1 MFFCWRSFFFLLLFF
16 LCFFLYD
23 CFNKNF
29 YFVKYFDDGRWFL
42 FFQTFV
48 TAIVW
53 STSLFIFICNCEIDG
68 IYKKNDLDFSCSDK
82 MESEL
87 SYHDF
92 DESCESIIYIYIYI
106 WRMDYI
112 YFGPEKI
119 DRDLYSKNGIVF
131 ANGYNGSFDWNCL
144 NSCFSR
150 FKKVDWKNRDIGQI
164 NASFNSFQ

>member
-1 MFFCWRSFFFLLLFF
+1 MT
-16 LCFFLYD
+16 
-23 CFNKNF
+23 
-29 YFVKYFDDGRWFL
+29 VDDFS

-53 STSLFIFICNCEIDG
+53 STNLFIFICNCEIDG

-92 DESCESIIYIYIYI
+92 DESCESVWSIYIYIFDAWI
-106 WRMDYI
+106 ISISGQKRSIVICIPRM
-112 YFGPEKI
+112 E
-119 DRDLYSKNGIVF
+119 LYLRTGITGHPVEL
-131 ANGYNGSFDWNCL
+131 SF

-150 FKKVDWKNRDIGQI
+150 SRKWTGKTATSVK
-164 NASFNSFQ
+164 SMPLSTVFNSVRIFIKSLYSSFISHLVESM

>member
-1 MFFCWRSFFFLLLFF
+1 MFFCWRSFFF

-23 CFNKNF
+23 CFNKNL

-92 DESCESIIYIYIYI
+92 DESCESIIYIYIYLTHGLYLF
-106 WRMDYI
+106 RAR
-112 YFGPEKI
+112 K
-119 DRDLYSKNGIVF
+119 DRSWFVF
-131 ANGYNGSFDWNCL
+131 QEWNCI
-144 NSCFSR
+144 CER
-150 FKKVDWKNRDIGQI
+150 V
-164 NASFNSFQ
+164 